1 MLLLT
6 TESWHPPTLDAAVSA
21 ALLSR
26 ARDEGTGSLRLF
38 VPGRAVVFGRQ
49 DRSRPGFRR
58 AVAAAEREGFAPV
71 MRLAGG
77 RAAVFHEGTVAIA
90 LTIPEERPRE
100 TITGR
105 FEAVAGAVAAAI
117 RSFGADARVG
127 EVPGEYCPGGY
138 SVNTSGTRKV
148 AGLGQRLTR
157 GAAHVGGV
165 VVVDDSDLVV
175 RALEPVYRHLG
186 YDWDPLTT
194 GAVSDDA
201 PATVGAMIDALAAS
215 ITALGQELRPGAVP
229 DATVAAARK
238 AVRDHDA
245 AIP

>member
-1 MLLLT
+1 VLLLT
-6 TESWHPPTLDAAVSA
+6 TQSWHPPSLDAAVSA

-26 ARDEGTGSLRLF
+26 ARDEGVGSLRLF

-49 DRSRPGFRR
+49 DRSRPDFDR
-58 AVAAAEREGFAPV
+58 AVAAAAREGFAPV

-90 LTIPEERPRE
+90 LTTPESRPRE
-100 TITGR
+100 TIIGR
-105 FEAVAGAVAAAI
+105 FELVAAAVAAAI
-117 RSFGADARVG
+117 GTFGVDARVG
-127 EVPGEYCPGGY
+127 EVTGEYCPGGY
-138 SVNTSGTRKV
+138 SVNAGGRRKI

-165 VVVDDSDLVV
+165 VVVEGSDLVV

-194 GAVSDDA
+194 GAVTGHA
-201 PATVGAMIDALAAS
+201 PATTDAMIDALAAA
-215 ITALGQELRPGAVP
+215 IAAIGHDLIPDTVP
-229 DATVAAARK
+229 DATVAAAHD
-238 AVRDHDA
+238 AVGDHDA
-245 AIP
+245 AIA